1 MKYWKHRLSN
11 NTEAQF
17 TQTRK
22 KSVRLKLT
30 LQILTGLSLKT
41 SSCSSCFITWLHSAK
56 LRRNLMRS
64 QVVFEPGCLK
74 PAELTRLYN
83 LPYIPL
89 ALISLVTFSP
99 YCRPWADMGDSVVA
113 GKCAL
118 SKDTNQRQM
127 GKPLGDL
134 LPLVL
139 WRVSIACFAVLKKS
153 PRNIVPLSNDYWKIP
168 PPHQL
173 WNKEGSSWEAAYACS
188 PFCEILNLSFLT
200 HSLRAGRHPRN
211 TSHIFVRGSV
221 HAVLTSGLWWEL
233 HEIAEEK
240 CTYRWRVDTLDK
252 ETTSLP
258 CQNPTGS
265 RSSQNVV
272 HLSMDPNML
281 GCALFTPELSSFH
294 SKKLLSSFLPCQ
306 ILPDHNSLTPKV
318 FAQTIFDDLQ

>member
-22 KSVRLKLT
+22 KLVRLKLT
-30 LQILTGLSLKT
+30 LQILTGFSLKT
-41 SSCSSCFITWLHSAK
+41 SSCSSCFITWLHRAK

-64 QVVFEPGCLK
+64 QAVVEPGCLK

-99 YCRPWADMGDSVVA
+99 YCRPWADMGDSAVA

-139 WRVSIACFAVLKKS
+139 WRVRIACFAVLKKS
-153 PRNIVPLSNDYWKIP
+153 PRNIVPLSSNYWKILSP
-168 PPHQL
+168 PSIIKQRGLQLRGSLCLLTVL
-173 WNKEGSSWEAAYACS
+173 WNPQLILPHTFSQSRQTS
-188 PFCEILNLSFLT
+188 PEHQSHFCERQCSCFDFRSVVRVTWGSI
-200 HSLRAGRHPRN
+200 GEMHP
-211 TSHIFVRGSV
+211 
-221 HAVLTSGLWWEL
+221 
-233 HEIAEEK
+233 
-240 CTYRWRVDTLDK
+240 
-252 ETTSLP
+252 
-258 CQNPTGS
+258 
-265 RSSQNVV
+265 
-272 HLSMDPNML
+272 SMV
-281 GCALFTPELSSFH
+281 E
-294 SKKLLSSFLPCQ
+294 
-306 ILPDHNSLTPKV
+306 
-318 FAQTIFDDLQ
+318 

>member
-11 NTEAQF
+11 NTEVQF

-41 SSCSSCFITWLHSAK
+41 SSCSSCFITWLHRAK

-64 QVVFEPGCLK
+64 QVVVEPGCLK

-99 YCRPWADMGDSVVA
+99 YCRPWADMENSVVA

-168 PPHQL
+168 PPINYETKRAPTERQL
-173 WNKEGSSWEAAYACS
+173 MLAHRSVKSSTYPSSHILSEQADIPGTPVTFLWEAV
-188 PFCEILNLSFLT
+188 FTLS
-200 HSLRAGRHPRN
+200 
-211 TSHIFVRGSV
+211 
-221 HAVLTSGLWWEL
+221 W
-233 HEIAEEK
+233 
-240 CTYRWRVDTLDK
+240 
-252 ETTSLP
+252 
-258 CQNPTGS
+258 
-265 RSSQNVV
+265 
-272 HLSMDPNML
+272 
-281 GCALFTPELSSFH
+281 
-294 SKKLLSSFLPCQ
+294 
-306 ILPDHNSLTPKV
+306 
-318 FAQTIFDDLQ
+318 LQVCGESCMR